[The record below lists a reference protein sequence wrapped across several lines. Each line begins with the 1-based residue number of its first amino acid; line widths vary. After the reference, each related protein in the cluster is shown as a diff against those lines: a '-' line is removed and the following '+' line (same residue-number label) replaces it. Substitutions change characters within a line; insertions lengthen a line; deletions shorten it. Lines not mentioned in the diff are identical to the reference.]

1 MSSVP
6 YAGRRCGGRGDE
18 GAFCNQR
25 EKFTGLRMC
34 TPLLERQAE
43 LPRHLHLPPCQPTL
57 AEGAQR
63 PPDAFHG
70 RLHLAA
76 GEPHAA
82 QHDLGFCGLYRIA
95 GPLCLFQRLRG
106 ELLRVFELPQRE
118 VGAADLS
125 EDGRPIERAL

>member
-82 QHDLGFCGLYRIA
+82 QHDLGFCRLYRIA

-106 ELLRVFELPQRE
+106 EL
-118 VGAADLS
+118 
-125 EDGRPIERAL
+125 RALKAPAKAA